1 MRGIILV
8 LVFTLVEPDFSSSK
22 TYLYNYEAF
31 TLNGL
36 PEPGLARAG
45 LRLSCKVEISV
56 LSQRN
61 HLLKIR
67 APQLEE
73 YNGIWPRDPF
83 IRASKLTQLIALCL
97 TQPFKFEYSNG
108 RVGNIYAPEDT
119 PVTCLNLVRGILNM
133 LQITIKKS
141 QNAYDLQEAG
151 IGGVCLTRYVV
162 QEDRRNNRLSFTK
175 TRDLNNCQD
184 KVVKDIG
191 MTYIRPCPSCPLKE
205 NIVKGTAAFTYKL
218 KYADSGTLITEAV
231 SQQVYQISPFN
242 EPTGVAVMEARQ
254 ELTLVEVKNERVS
267 PPEIQLQNRGG
278 LPYQFP
284 PVLLQMPIQLIKTKN
299 PAQRIVETLQ
309 QVIQDNQQELHG
321 DAPYKFLE
329 LIQLFRVANPDTL
342 ESVFKQFSDKPY
354 HRLWLL
360 SGITMAGTID
370 SLKFLKLRIRN
381 DDLKYI
387 EALLTVSLA
396 LHLTKADGHSI
407 AVAADLVTSSRLE
420 RFPMLRQI
428 AYLGYGSIVKRYCSL
443 VSSCPNEALQPLHDL
458 AAEAAS
464 KGNEDD
470 IVLALKAIGNAGEPA
485 SIKRI
490 LKFLPIFSS
499 GASNFPV
506 HIQVEAVMALRHI
519 GLKDSRK
526 VQDILLQIFVDH
538 SLSPEVRM
546 ISCVVLFETGP
557 ALPLVTTIANVI
569 LKETNMQVA
578 SFVYS
583 HMKALSRIGF
593 PRFYNVSAA
602 CNIAIKLLSP
612 RLDRL
617 NFRYSKVLFPVGGYY
632 SRYQA
637 GAFGKIFLMNSPRTM
652 FPSALISS
660 LLVNYAGAATSLLE
674 VGVYA
679 EGLTDVVRKQNIPF
693 AEYSTYRKIKEI
705 GKTLLGWRELP
716 SESPLLSGYVK
727 VFGQELGFAAINKD
741 LIQQARKLVT
751 GPADRHTWLKRVIH
765 QIQNGIAE
773 RWIQPL
779 YSGEFR
785 YIVPTAVGLPLEY
798 SLYTTALAHATARVD
813 VKLSPP
819 LSGDFRP
826 SQLYE
831 SNLQL
836 RADISPSIYFNT
848 VAMMG
853 INTEYFQS
861 SIEIHAK
868 LRVQAPLKFDAK
880 IDMKEKSLKFGTTP
894 CQQETEI
901 VMGRHKAFAVSR
913 NIGEPGT
920 EKKIPVLPEGAGSNI
935 LKEHFKSS
943 ERTSRE
949 GAVTQRE
956 ASDILP
962 KKYSY
967 GPEQELHHSAG
978 GKTNTQAICVKV
990 TRFGCQ
996 ACFYW
1001 RARDASVLKNTYF
1014 HRLIGEHEAKI
1025 VLKPARTDAAIDK
1038 IQLEIQAGSRA
1049 ASRIIQVVT
1058 LESEEEDDSSA
1069 EDVVQMKLKKILGI
1083 ENVFKV
1089 ANRTQRHK
1097 KEKTQMTEL
1106 WAEPKAKYPSSSSSS
1121 SSSTSSSSSSSGKRV
1136 KNQYPKD
1143 KTLQPGNRDESSS
1156 SSSSSRDSSK
1166 SSSSSS
1172 GDSSDSSSSSRSSSS
1187 SDSGS
1192 SSSDS
1197 GSSDSTSSSSS
1208 SSKVPRPGSRHQ
1220 LVRELNSNSSSS
1232 EYSKTQVTYVSYMV
1246 VVMMKMIKSVR
1257 GTLQIAG
1264 GLPKFLG
1271 DSKAPE
1277 LAVFLRAIRN
1287 DRKLAGFQLV
1297 LYTDLYST
1305 RPRIQVFV
1313 SNITGSSRWKIC
1325 ADASVINAHKAASYL
1340 KWGQDCQDY
1349 RISSELVTGW
1359 FADNPAIQL
1368 KLEWPK
1374 VPSRVKS
1381 FAGWF
1386 YTLIPGA
1393 AYILGWSE
1401 IQRKNP
1407 SQQAKLIVA
1416 LTSPRTC
1423 DFVAK
1428 LPELTIYNRALR
1440 LPLSLPVGPS
1450 PPASALQAPI
1460 WNFFSEAPSAVL
1472 EHLKARCSVSQDK
1485 ITTFNEVQFNYS
1497 LPTNC
1502 YHILAQDCSPELKF
1516 LVMMKNAEE
1525 SADLKAIN
1533 IKLGSHEIDM
1543 YPANGRLNLMVNGV
1557 ETPAENITYTSD
1569 FDASLMISS
1578 EKKGLS
1584 LVAPDYGIDK
1594 LYFDGRT
1601 FKVQVAFW
1609 MAGKTCG
1616 ICGKYDAENKQ
1627 EFQMPSGYVAK
1638 DAVSFAHSWILSE
1651 KPCAGACKLQRS
1663 LVKLEKTFRLEGED
1677 SKCYPVE
1684 PVLRCVK
1691 GCSATETTPVS
1702 IGFHC
1707 LPADSAASLVE
1718 GQRKFDQKS
1727 VDIQDTVEAHTA
1739 CSCEELQCIA

>member
-1 MRGIILV
+1 MRGIILA
-8 LVFTLVEPDFSSSK
+8 LVFTLVGKFTYSSK

-36 PEPGLARAG
+36 PEPGLARTG

-67 APQLEE
+67 SPQLEE

-83 IRASKLTQLIALCL
+83 IRASKLTQLIASFL

-119 PVTCLNLVRGILNM
+119 PVTCVNLVRGIVNM

-162 QEDRRNNRLSFTK
+162 QEDRRNNRVSLTK
-175 TRDLNNCQD
+175 TRDLNDCQD

-191 MTYIRPCPSCPLKE
+191 MIYIRPCPSCPLKE
-205 NIVKGTAAFTYKL
+205 KIVKGTAAFTYKL

-242 EPTGVAVMEARQ
+242 EPAGVAVTEARQ

-360 SGITMAGTID
+360 SGITMAGTVD

-381 DDLKYI
+381 DDFKYI

-396 LHLTKADGHSI
+396 LHLTKADGNSI
-407 AVAADLVTSSRLE
+407 AVAA
-420 RFPMLRQI
+420 
-428 AYLGYGSIVKRYCSL
+428 
-443 VSSCPNEALQPLHDL
+443 VSTIYRILSGITLLLQLTAACPLHDL

-470 IVLALKAIGNAGEPA
+470 IVLAMKAIGNAGEPA

-546 ISCVVLFETGP
+546 ISCIVLFETGP

-583 HMKALSRIGF
+583 HIKALSSIGF

-617 NFRYSKVLFPVGGYY
+617 SFRYSKVIPLGGYY
-632 SRYQA
+632 SEYQA
-637 GAFGKIFLMNSPRTM
+637 GAFGKIFLINSPRTM

-674 VGVYA
+674 VGVCA

-716 SESPLLSGYVK
+716 SENPLLSAYFK
-727 VFGQELGFAAINKD
+727 LFGQELAFANINKD
-741 LIQQARKLVT
+741 LIQQAVKLVT

-779 YSGEFR
+779 YSGEFQH
-785 YIVPTAVGLPLEY
+785 IVPTAVGLPLAY
-798 SLYTTALAHATARVD
+798 SVYTTALAHATARVD

-836 RADISPSIYFNT
+836 RADVSPSIYFNT

-861 SIEIHAK
+861 SIEIHTK

-880 IDMKEKSLKFGTTP
+880 IDLKEKSLKFGTTP

-901 VMGRHKAFAVSR
+901 AMGRHKAFAVSR

-920 EKKIPVLPEGAGSNI
+920 EKKIPVFPEGAGSNI

-949 GAVTQRE
+949 GAVT

-967 GPEQELHHSAG
+967 GPEQELRHSAG
-978 GKTNTQAICVKV
+978 GKTYTQAICVQV

-996 ACFYW
+996 ICFYR

-1014 HRLIGEHEAKI
+1014 HRSIGEHEAKI

-1049 ASRIIQVVT
+1049 ASKIIQVVT
-1058 LESEEEDDSSA
+1058 LESEEEDDSSPD
-1069 EDVVQMKLKKILGI
+1069 DVVQMKLKKILGI

-1089 ANRTQRHK
+1089 ANRTRQHK
-1097 KEKTQMTEL
+1097 KGKTQMTEF
-1106 WAEPKAKYPSSSSSS
+1106 WADPNAKYPSSLSSSSDTSSSSSS
-1121 SSSTSSSSSSSGKRV
+1121 SSSSSPSSSSSGKRV
-1136 KNQYPKD
+1136 NQYPKD

-1156 SSSSSRDSSK
+1156 SSK

-1172 GDSSDSSSSSRSSSS
+1172 GDSSDRSSSSRSSSS

-1208 SSKVPRPGSRHQ
+1208 SSKAPRPGSRHQ
-1220 LVRELNSNSSSS
+1220 LIREPNSNSSSSSS
-1232 EYSKTQVTYVSYMV
+1232 EYSKIQVTY
-1246 VVMMKMIKSVR
+1246 
-1257 GTLQIAG
+1257 
-1264 GLPKFLG
+1264 PKFLG
-1271 DSKAPE
+1271 DSKAPD
-1277 LAVFLRAIRN
+1277 LAVILRAIRN

-1325 ADASVINAHKAASYL
+1325 ADASIINAHKAASYL

-1359 FADNPAIQL
+1359 FADHPAIQL

-1381 FAGWF
+1381 FASWF

-1401 IQRKNP
+1401 IQHKNP

-1428 LPELTIYNRALR
+1428 LPELTLYNRALG

-1450 PPASALQAPI
+1450 SPASTQEAPI

-1543 YPANGRLNLMVNGV
+1543 YPANGLLNLMVNGV
-1557 ETPAENITYTSD
+1557 ETPVENITYTSD
-1569 FDASLMISS
+1569 FDASLMISN

-1663 LVKLEKTFRLEGED
+1663 LVKLEKTIRLEGEN

-1707 LPADSAASLVE
+1707 LPADSTASLVE
-1718 GQRKFDQKS
+1718 GQMKFDQKS
-1727 VDIQDTVEAHTA
+1727 EDMQDTVEAHTA
-1739 CSCEELQCIA
+1739 CSCEELHT

>member
-1 MRGIILV
+1 MRGIILA
-8 LVFTLVEPDFSSSK
+8 LAFTLVEPDFSSNK
-22 TYLYNYEAF
+22 IYLYNYEGL

-45 LRLSCKVEISV
+45 LRLSCKLEISV
-56 LSQRN
+56 LSQRK

-67 APQLEE
+67 SPQLEE

-83 IRASKLTQLIALCL
+83 IRASKLTQTIASYL
-97 TQPFKFEYSNG
+97 TKPFTFEYSNG

-119 PVTCLNLVRGILNM
+119 PITCINLLRGMLNM
-133 LQITIKKS
+133 LQITMKKS
-141 QNAYDLQEAG
+141 QNAYELQEAG
-151 IGGVCLTRYVV
+151 IGGVCLTRYVI
-162 QEDRRNNRLSFTK
+162 QDDRRNNRVSVTK
-175 TRDLNNCQD
+175 TKDLNNCQD

-191 MTYIRPCPSCPLKE
+191 MTFIRPCPSCPLV
-205 NIVKGTAAFTYKL
+205 VKGTAAFTYKL

-242 EPTGVAVMEARQ
+242 EPTGVAVTEARQ

-267 PPEIQLQNRGG
+267 PPEIQLQNCGG
-278 LPYQFP
+278 LPYHFSP
-284 PVLLQMPIQLIKTKN
+284 LLLQMPIQLIKTKN
-299 PAQRIVETLQ
+299 PEQRIVETLQ

-329 LIQLFRVANPDTL
+329 LIQLCRVASPDTL
-342 ESVFKQFSDKPY
+342 ESVFKQFSDKFH
-354 HRLWLL
+354 HRIWLL

-381 DDLKYI
+381 DDFKYI
-387 EALLTVSLA
+387 EALLTVSVA
-396 LHLTKADGHSI
+396 LHLTKADGHTI
-407 AVAADLVTSSRLE
+407 TVAADLVTSSRLE
-420 RFPMLRQI
+420 RIPMLRQI
-428 AYLGYGSIVKRYCSL
+428 AYLGYASMVNRYCSL
-443 VSSCPNEALQPLHDL
+443 ASSCPNEALQPLHDL

-490 LKFLPIFSS
+490 LKFLPMFSS

-506 HIQVEAVMALRHI
+506 HIQVEAVMALRQI

-538 SLSPEVRM
+538 SLPPEVRM
-546 ISCVVLFETGP
+546 MACVVIFETGP
-557 ALPLVTTIANVI
+557 ALPLVITMANVI

-593 PRFYNVSAA
+593 PLQFLSQSAA

-612 RLDRL
+612 RLDRQSY
-617 NFRYSKVLFPVGGYY
+617 RYSKVIHLG
-632 SRYQA
+632 RYQA
-637 GAFGKIFLMNSPRTM
+637 GAFGKIFLMNSPRTL

-660 LLVNYAGAATSLLE
+660 LIVNYAGASTSLLE
-674 VGVYA
+674 VGVRA
-679 EGLTDVVRKQNIPF
+679 EGLTDIIRKQNIPF

-716 SESPLLSGYVK
+716 SENPVLSAYFKLL
-727 VFGQELGFAAINKD
+727 GQELTFADINKD
-741 LIQQARKLVT
+741 LIQQAMKLVT

-765 QIQNGIAE
+765 QIQNGIAG
-773 RWIQPL
+773 RWVQPL

-785 YIVPTAVGLPLEY
+785 HIVPITVGWPLEY

-819 LSGDFRP
+819 ISGDFRP

-861 SIEIHAK
+861 SIEIHSK

-880 IDMKEKSLKFGTTP
+880 IDMKEKSFKFGTTP

-901 VMGRHKAFAVSR
+901 AFAVSR

-920 EKKIPVLPEGAGSNI
+920 VKKIPVLPEGTGSNI

-949 GAVTQRE
+949 GAQRE

-967 GPEQELHHSAG
+967 GPEQELHHSAE
-978 GKTNTQAICVKV
+978 GKTYTQAICVKV

-996 ACFYW
+996 ACFY
-1001 RARDASVLKNTYF
+1001 RRSRDASVLKNTYF

-1025 VLKPARTDAAIDK
+1025 VLKPAPTDAAIDK

-1049 ASRIIQVVT
+1049 AFKIIQVVT
-1058 LESEEEDDSSA
+1058 LESEEEDDSSPD
-1069 EDVVQMKLKKILGI
+1069 DVVQMKLKKILGI

-1089 ANRTQRHK
+1089 IDFEMLRVYGAGTLFKQIKSNDFKIHYGIS
-1097 KEKTQMTEL
+1097 
-1106 WAEPKAKYPSSSSSS
+1106 PNAKYPSSSSSS
-1121 SSSTSSSSSSSGKRV
+1121 SADTSSSSSSSSSSSPSGKKV
-1136 KNQYPKD
+1136 KNQDPKD
-1143 KTLQPGNRDESSS
+1143 ETLQPRNRDESSS
-1156 SSSSSRDSSK
+1156 SSSSK

-1208 SSKVPRPGSRHQ
+1208 SNKAPRPGSRHQ
-1220 LVRELNSNSSSS
+1220 LVREPNSSSSSSSSDSDS
-1232 EYSKTQVTYVSYMV
+1232 EYSKTQVTYS
-1246 VVMMKMIKSVR
+1246 
-1257 GTLQIAG
+1257 
-1264 GLPKFLG
+1264 KFLG
-1271 DSKAPE
+1271 DSKAPD
-1277 LAVFLRAIRN
+1277 LAVILRALRN
-1287 DRKLAGFQLV
+1287 DRKLAGFQFV

-1325 ADASVINAHKAASYL
+1325 ADASIINAHKATGYL

-1349 RISSELVTGW
+1349 RISSEFVTGR
-1359 FADNPAIQL
+1359 FADHPAIQV

-1381 FAGWF
+1381 VASWF
-1386 YTLIPGA
+1386 YTFIPGA
-1393 AYILGWSE
+1393 AYILGYSE
-1401 IQRKNP
+1401 IQQKNP

-1428 LPELTIYNRALR
+1428 LPELTIYNRAVW

-1450 PPASALQAPI
+1450 LPASALQPPI

-1543 YPANGRLNLMVNGV
+1543 YPANGLLNLMVNGV
-1557 ETPAENITYTSD
+1557 ETPVENITYTSD
-1569 FDASLMISS
+1569 FDASLMISN

-1638 DAVSFAHSWILSE
+1638 NAVSFGQSWILSE

-1663 LVKLEKTFRLEGED
+1663 LVKLEKTIRLEGED

-1684 PVLRCVK
+1684 PVLRCMK
-1691 GCSATETTPVS
+1691 GCSATQTTPVS
-1702 IGFHC
+1702 VGFHC

-1718 GQRKFDQKS
+1718 GQMKLDQKS
-1727 VDIQDTVEAHTA
+1727 EDIQDTVEAHTA